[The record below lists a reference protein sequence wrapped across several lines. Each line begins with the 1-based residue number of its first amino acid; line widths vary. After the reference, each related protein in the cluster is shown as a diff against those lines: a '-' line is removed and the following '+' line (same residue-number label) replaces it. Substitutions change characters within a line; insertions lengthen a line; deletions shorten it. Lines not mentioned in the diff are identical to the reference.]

1 MYRKIPLIRPGR
13 IYGQRTNLMGLY
25 MGWRGG
31 DYIREEKRFN
41 LQYAGLTF
49 HYFLQYKGRIL
60 AFLYRARCEICSN
73 LTIKTPE
80 YVKLMINFK
89 TKILLTSFWPL
100 YC

>member
-13 IYGQRTNLMGLY
+13 IRTKDKFDGPIF
-25 MGWRGG
+25 GVGGEG

-41 LQYAGLTF
+41 LQYAELTF

-60 AFLYRARCEICSN
+60 AFLYRVRCEICSN
-73 LTIKTPE
+73 LTINTPE
-80 YVKLMINFK
+80 YVKLTISFK
-89 TKILLTSFWPL
+89 TKILLTSFWSL